1 MRHSILEPKR
11 RWLDGVRPW
20 QRAVNMVAQKVA
32 AQRQT
37 ASLSGDWLA
46 LRTWEDDGGETVDSR
61 QMVAATG

>member
-1 MRHSILEPKR
+1 
-11 RWLDGVRPW
+11 VRPW